1 MCAGDARATRA
12 HEHLKRLLDAV
23 HAGQTW
29 VSAILRPRAAR
40 RYATSV
46 SFPAGPPLGPPL
58 QRRVRKVGAPL
69 GVIITLGTVA
79 GLVEILLTAVNP
91 VGTGIGFVLASVAM
105 TIVVLAY
112 LWLDRWEPEPPRL
125 LVLAFVWG
133 ASVAILVSIGL
144 ELYFGSVLATGDAA
158 TDEFVGLAIGAPII
172 EEAAKGAF
180 LLILMTGVRR
190 NELNSLTDCLV
201 YAGLTAAGFAWLEN
215 IAYIGSGE
223 SPADALLT
231 AGLRLIMG
239 PFAHPLF
246 TTFTAIGVYY
256 ALQRR
261 NTLGKAG
268 CILLGYTGAV
278 IMHALWNGSSFFGIE
293 AYFGVYLLWMVPIFA
308 LAIVLAVTSR
318 RREQRIVAGKL
329 PGMVSASLITPNEA
343 TWLGSIRT
351 RKVALGEARRLGG
364 RPARKSVK
372 NFAAQ
377 VVELA
382 FVRDRIDRG
391 FGDQRVFALQ
401 TEEAYAVHAAR
412 AAAPTLQTLAGY
424 RAL

>member
-1 MCAGDARATRA
+1 M
-12 HEHLKRLLDAV
+12 
-23 HAGQTW
+23 
-29 VSAILRPRAAR
+29 
-40 RYATSV
+40 
-46 SFPAGPPLGPPL
+46 SFPVGHSFGPPL
-58 QRRVRKVGAPL
+58 QRRVRSVGAPL
-69 GVIITLGTVA
+69 GVIIALGTLA
-79 GLVEILLTAVNP
+79 GLVVLLLTAVNP

-125 LVLAFVWG
+125 LVLAFIWG
-133 ASVAILVSIGL
+133 ASVAVLVSIGL
-144 ELYFGSVLATGDAA
+144 ELFLGSVLATGDAS
-158 TDEFVGLAIGAPII
+158 TDEFVGLAIGAPLI
-172 EEAAKGAF
+172 EEAAKGMF

-190 NELNSLTDCLV
+190 NELNSMTDCLV
-201 YAGLTAAGFAWLEN
+201 YGGITAAGFAWLEN
-215 IAYIGSGE
+215 IAYIGGGE

-246 TTFTAIGVYY
+246 TTFTAIGVYF

-261 NTLGKAG
+261 NALGKAG
-268 CILLGYTGAV
+268 CILLGYAGAV
-278 IMHALWNGSSFFGIE
+278 IMHALWNGSTFFGIE
-293 AYFGVYLLWMVPIFA
+293 AYFGVYVLWMVPIFG

-329 PGMVSASLITPNEA
+329 SGMVSAGLVTPQEA

-351 RKVALGEARRLGG
+351 RKAVVAEANRLGG

-424 RAL
+424 RAPGR